1 VRPLRGLTV
10 RGRSFLVAGVAA
22 LVCALV
28 LGQQD
33 LLRVSVLLLALPF
46 LCVIVVRRTQHT
58 VTCTRSVDPSRVQV
72 GEETKVTLRLE
83 NSSLVPTGLLLAED
97 TLPRGMSARPRFV
110 IDRLD
115 PRGQRDVFY
124 KVRSQVRGRYPVGPL
139 TLRVADPFGM
149 CEVARAFPG
158 VDDLIVIPVVEQLPV
173 VLLGGEWTG
182 SNDSH
187 PSSIPSAGEDDIGTR
202 EYRHG
207 DALHRVHW
215 RSTAR
220 RGELMV
226 RREEHPR
233 QSRATILLDAR
244 QDAHHGEGRN
254 SSLEWAVSAAASL
267 AVHLTRREFT
277 LRVMNETGNGLAGL
291 NSDILAPLPDVEGLL
306 LDALAV
312 LLPTRT
318 PSLREAS
325 LALARAGSDSLVIA
339 LLGALSERDAAD
351 LAHRR
356 QGTTTAIAVLLRTET
371 WVGLTPDPAAE
382 AAFEHNVAL
391 LRNAGWRVIPVRVG
405 DRLPDLWP
413 LAARRGTPGTDRSVV
428 A

>member
-1 VRPLRGLTV
+1 MRSLRGLTV
-10 RGRSFLVAGVAA
+10 RGRSFLVAGASA
-22 LVCALV
+22 LGCAV
-28 LGQQD
+28 WLGMQD
-33 LLRVSVLLLALPF
+33 LLRVSVLLLTLPF
-46 LCVIVVRRTQHT
+46 ISMLVVWRTQHT
-58 VTCTRSVDPSRVQV
+58 VTCTRTVDPSRVPA

-124 KVRSQVRGRYPVGPL
+124 KVRSQVRGRYRIGPL

-149 CEVARAFPG
+149 CEIARAFAG
-158 VDDLIVIPVVEQLPV
+158 VDDLIVIPVVEPLPV

-207 DALHRVHW
+207 DSLHRVHW

-244 QDAHHGEGRN
+244 AGAHHGEGKN
-254 SSLEWAVSAAASL
+254 SSLEWAVSATASL
-267 AVHLTRREFT
+267 SVHLTRREFT
-277 LRVMNETGNGLAGL
+277 LRVMNETGDGLAGL
-291 NSDILAPLPDVEGLL
+291 SSDVIAPLPDVEGLL

-312 LLPTRT
+312 LVTSNT

-339 LLGALSERDAAD
+339 VLGSLSRQDAAD

-371 WVGLTPDPAAE
+371 WVGVTPDAAAE
-382 AAFEHNVAL
+382 STFEHNVAL
-391 LRNAGWRVIPVRVG
+391 LRNAGWRVVPVRAG

-413 LAARRGTPGTDRSVV
+413 LAARVGTTGGDRSVV

>member
-1 VRPLRGLTV
+1 VSRTLRGLTV
-10 RGRSFLVAGVAA
+10 RGRSFLVAGIAA
-22 LVCALV
+22 FACALF

-46 LCVIVVRRTQHT
+46 VCVIVVRRTQHT
-58 VTCTRSVDPSRVQV
+58 VTCTRTVEPSRVPA
-72 GEETKVTLRLE
+72 GDETTVTLRLE

-124 KVRSQVRGRYPVGPL
+124 KVRSQVRGRYRIGPL

-158 VDDLIVIPVVEQLPV
+158 VDDLIVIPVVEPLPV

-244 QDAHHGEGRN
+244 AGAHAGEGKQ
-254 SSLEWAVSAAASL
+254 SSLEWGVSAAASL

-277 LRVMNETGNGLAGL
+277 LRVMNETGDGLAGL
-291 NSDILAPLPDVEGLL
+291 NSEVIAPLPDVEGLL

-312 LLPTRT
+312 LEPTAT
-318 PSLREAS
+318 ASLRDAS
-325 LALARAGSDSLVIA
+325 LALARAGSDSVVIA
-339 LLGALSERDAAD
+339 VLGSLSRQDAAD

-371 WVGLTPDPAAE
+371 WVGTVPDAAAE
-382 AAFEHNVAL
+382 AAFDHHVAL
-391 LRNAGWRVIPVRVG
+391 LRNAGWRVVPVRAG

-413 LAARRGTPGTDRSVV
+413 SAARVTTGGDRSG
-428 A
+428 AA

>member
-1 VRPLRGLTV
+1 MRRFGGLTLRGQ
-10 RGRSFLVAGVAA
+10 SFLVGAVAA
-22 LVCALV
+22 ASCEYWMSQPTLVRIALLLAALPLVCALV
-28 LGQQD
+28 
-33 LLRVSVLLLALPF
+33 
-46 LCVIVVRRTQHT
+46 VRTAKQSIA
-58 VTCTRSVDPSRVQV
+58 CTRVIEPARVPA
-72 GEETKVTLRLE
+72 GDDARVTLHLE
-83 NSSLVPTGLLLAED
+83 NASLVPTGLLLAED

-115 PRGQRDVFY
+115 PRGKRDVFY
-124 KVRSQVRGRYPVGPL
+124 QVRSQVRGRYRIGPL
-139 TLRVADPFGM
+139 TLRVTDPFGM
-149 CEVARAFPG
+149 CEVSKAFPG
-158 VDDLIVIPVVEQLPV
+158 TVDLIVIPVVEQLPV

-207 DALHRVHW
+207 DPLHRVHW

-244 QDAHHGEGRN
+244 SGAHHGEGKH
-254 SSLEWAVSAAASL
+254 SSLEWGVSAAASL

-277 LRVMNETGNGLAGL
+277 LRVLNENGNGLAGL
-291 NSDILAPLPDVEGLL
+291 SSEIIAPLPDVEGLL

-312 LLPTRT
+312 LEATAT
-318 PSLREAS
+318 PSLREAGLTLGRS
-325 LALARAGSDSLVIA
+325 ADGLVIA
-339 LLGALSERDAAD
+339 VLGSLSRQDASD
-351 LAHRR
+351 LSHRR
-356 QGTTTAIAVLLRTET
+356 QGTTTAIALLLRTET
-371 WVGLTPDPAAE
+371 WVGVTPDAAAE
-382 AAFEHNVAL
+382 TEFQHNVAL
-391 LRNAGWRVIPVRVG
+391 LRNVGWRVVVVRAG

-413 LAARRGTPGTDRSVV
+413 LAARTGTAADGRSSVP